1 MYYESHKV
9 NFKHGGS
16 YINSKL
22 EKNKQATTNWKNEDD
37 KCFQLAATVALNYE
51 EIKCNLERAS
61 NIKPFIKKCNWEI
74 ISHPPKIN
82 H

>member
-1 MYYESHKV
+1 MVVHILIL
-9 NFKHGGS
+9 NW
-16 YINSKL
+16 I
-22 EKNKQATTNWKNEDD
+22 KNKQATTNWKNEDD